1 MYQMV
6 KGGNY
11 RMPLI
16 SFSNIEN
23 ERWRITLSLH
33 IHGDGDVHSLFR
45 DLVHLVR
52 LQLRL
57 PLSTADID
65 IFSYPAIS

>member
-6 KGGNY
+6 TKGHNY
-11 RMPLI
+11 RMQLI

-33 IHGDGDVHSLFR
+33 IHGDADVHSLFR
-45 DLVHLVR
+45 DLVH
-52 LQLRL
+52 
-57 PLSTADID
+57 
-65 IFSYPAIS
+65 